1 MGFGSF
7 LRDVGKSVTKNAM
20 NKLADMDEKKRAYAS
35 KSSSEL
41 RNIMEE
47 YSHRKSSSE
56 FLAAC
61 YHLKERGE
69 L

>member
-7 LRDVGKSVTKNAM
+7 LRDVGKSVAKNAM